1 MFSGIRSILNGLTSD
16 PGGTIITLLYVAVC
30 ILFSLILHECAH
42 GWVAYKCGDPTAK
55 MLGRLTLN
63 PAKHLDPFGTIC
75 MVFLHVGWAR
85 PVPVNPRN
93 FRHFRRDYIMVSLA
107 GIITN
112 LLLCFLSLIISALLC
127 RVIYNSYVLDY
138 VRQTGLQNNMIDVYH
153 MYMPNAIY
161 NGEFQVVAG
170 NLNSGA
176 EWALFVQRF
185 FLMLATMNL
194 GLAVFNLLPVPP
206 LDGYRFLDMF
216 VFRGKL
222 MIDQRIAQLISLGF
236 MVLLLSGVFDSL
248 LSLVNGTVFGFFS
261 NIAGALV

>member
-1 MFSGIRSILNGLTSD
+1 M
-16 PGGTIITLLYVAVC
+16 
-30 ILFSLILHECAH
+30 
-42 GWVAYKCGDPTAK
+42 
-55 MLGRLTLN
+55 
-63 PAKHLDPFGTIC
+63 
-75 MVFLHVGWAR
+75 
-85 PVPVNPRN
+85 
-93 FRHFRRDYIMVSLA
+93 
-107 GIITN
+107 
-112 LLLCFLSLIISALLC
+112 
-127 RVIYNSYVLDY
+127 IYNSYVLDY